1 MNNNLYYIN
10 RINSLNTTFEN
21 QPISFLSTNR
31 LYFIDA
37 VRAFAILMMLQGHFV
52 DTLLDVTYRDDTNI
66 IFKCWTY
73 FRGITAPT
81 FFTISGLIFSYLLI
95 RAKHSGSVKKRM
107 RKGFLRGLM
116 LIGIGYLLRVPIFE
130 WLIGEF
136 NSYFLII
143 DVLQCIGLSLI
154 CIVIIYRLTF
164 KKTLIFSILMLLL
177 GLTIFMTEPLYRFLE
192 LSDVPELFSN
202 YLTKSNGSVFTIL
215 PWFGYVAFGA
225 FIATLFYRYLER
237 PRFKLATV
245 SGFFIVGM
253 VLIQFS
259 GHLLMKFYYLTA
271 IDLFKSVA
279 YYNYLFTRLGNVLV
293 IFSLFYLAER
303 YLKQPLILKIGQKTL
318 SIYVIHFIIMYGS
331 FTGIGLHQLIGKTL
345 VPWQAVIGAILF
357 LTFVCFLSF
366 YYGKTNAFVYSGIR
380 RLIDKIKRI

>member
-1 MNNNLYYIN
+1 MHTNQLNLN
-10 RINSLNTTFEN
+10 A
-21 QPISFLSTNR
+21 NR

-37 VRAFAILMMLQGHFV
+37 VRAFAILMMLQGHFI
-52 DTLLDVTYRDDTNI
+52 DTLLDVSYRDDSNL

-107 RKGFLRGLM
+107 RKGILRGLM
-116 LIGIGYLLRVPIFE
+116 LIGIGYLLRIPIFE

-136 NSYFLII
+136 NGYFLII

-154 CIVIIYRLTF
+154 GIVVIYKITF
-164 KKTLIFSILMLLL
+164 RKTLIFSILMLLL
-177 GLTIFMTEPLYRFLE
+177 GLLIFITEPLYRFIE
-192 LSDVPELFSN
+192 LPEVPELLSN
-202 YLTKSNGSVFTIL
+202 YLTKDNGSVFTIL

-237 PRFKLATV
+237 PRFKIATV
-245 SGFFIVGM
+245 SGFFIIGI

-259 GHLLMKFYYLTA
+259 GYLLMKLYYATA
-271 IDLFKSVA
+271 IDLFKGVA

-303 YLKQPLILKIGQKTL
+303 YIKKPLILKIGQKTL
-318 SIYVIHFIIMYGS
+318 SIYVIHFIIIYGS

-345 VPWQAVIGAILF
+345 VPWQAVIGSVLF
-357 LTFVCFLSF
+357 LTSVCFLSF